1 MADRKTVENNIKKLY
16 NDAVE
21 YKMFKAATPSFSE
34 FRHRMMGDG
43 YQKLVFDNYKKAGID
58 SPNFKDI
65 NAFRGA
71 YSLNHTDEAKQRAID
86 KAQGIVDLSKDRQR
100 FVQLNTQKMLD
111 KAKKPLKTKV
121 DMSLNV
127 KNPLKN
133 DNLIKDPDTGDLYT
147 TEGEKFAATDRYL
160 VGTPE
165 TEAVKAQ
172 NAIDIENL
180 YKNFDESTA
189 NLSDAALHE
198 IGYRPDVNG
207 SYDALRDELYSMSPA
222 DAAKRVKEDVGKL
235 KEQGLTD
242 IDPNEA
248 VKIFNQNRV
257 EDEFLRKNYKDA
269 YEDYMSGANHF
280 ASESAQGTWGQVQRQ
295 DMMEHLNKFK
305 NEREAWRLYNEKNRQ
320 QAILD
325 RANAN
330 IFEKLQQTDKE
341 RERFRREH
349 PFLAFARDW
358 GRASLD
364 IRRGMNDETRNDFA
378 YTMNERA
385 AANKAETNIRDINES
400 LNWLHGNQGKVGRA
414 VRGAVRGMKNIDT
427 YDFAGLSAASD
438 AKAVYNAADRWS
450 RGVAT
455 PQDDDLLA
463 AVVVQNAIQDEH
475 SDALGGMYGAGVG
488 LAENARFIAAMFAN
502 PFNGIGKAAAKKAV
516 QNIAR
521 WSLKKFGKG
530 LTSKIATSIAK
541 YGTRVG
547 MDLVEAGVG
556 AELFGQ
562 GKIMADYINRQ
573 TGDIK
578 SDGHGGYVIEK
589 PKETPSESLYKAHMS
604 NAIEWASEMW
614 GEYLPGIGDIGGWLG
629 KTVGKG
635 ANKAFGYDKILNF
648 FNKYPTEAWSK
659 SFRQFQE
666 RTHWDGMIGEYAEEV
681 MGNMANALTVGD
693 MTWDSAPGTGVF
705 NKKINTDT
713 FLSVAL
719 MCGIMSGVNTAGYAT
734 YRYRAGKAL
743 DRADAAGQTVLGGKW
758 GSIKDRIDNADERET
773 RSILDEVKNNNDLND
788 TQKRIIYHYAMQ
800 LAYYHGTNL
809 QDMKNKAEGRDNAR
823 QNAYGEG
830 RAAQGEDK
838 HEAQSELKAKTASL
852 AQLLGVSEEELSNMS
867 DEQLES
873 LTGEDDDTDNA
884 IYDYQMSRARM
895 QGVEDEAKDNADNAA
910 AEAETRVGQMTDK
923 STDTVRPA
931 KMAGAQGEEDRE
943 VYIVSGDLETHEDG
957 SIDKSN
963 SSGMIL
969 YYDPQTGQ
977 IEHGDA
983 SMFTEVGEARPASE
997 VMDEEANAAR
1007 QRVLADNKAETDGI
1021 VRVGSTYH
1029 VLGEDGQTHEYR
1041 VLSQNEDGTVNVS
1054 VDGTQ
1059 ITSTIEQLQ
1068 ELRNQSDEARN
1079 QAQVNDD
1086 VRSDEEPVSPDEGNT
1101 SVEDKTTE
1109 ETAPAEDNMPYESIV
1124 NQQTGRVV
1132 PVTVEDEDGAPRFS
1146 DAQGVFLYNGKEKG
1160 NANDRLGIIV
1170 VDRDGNT
1177 TKYIV
1182 KRKYV
1187 STDGSMSLDDYK
1199 EYRSPVAPV
1208 EDNTTEET
1216 APVDNNTETP
1226 AIDETQP
1233 TSDETQ
1239 APTATDEAQ
1248 PATGTEPPAESVTLR
1263 DGTTVSMREDGNPA
1277 YEQMTPEQGADFYR
1291 DEFGEDA
1298 RQVLEDEVKAAEDA
1312 LNKAK
1317 ETKVE
1322 GANFKE
1328 KKAAQ
1333 EAKADAVKRVQLEY
1347 DTKKAF
1353 LDSFNDNKYE
1363 TREEGRVVSDEERAE
1378 LVNQNTVDDNVADI
1392 IMGKGVRKT
1401 LQKIADMMGVK
1412 LVFLQTAD
1420 TNGWFDQKSNTIY
1433 VALDADKA
1441 LSSVFGHEMTHEI
1454 KAHNDE
1460 AYQSLKDVCKK
1471 LIANAEGN
1479 FDNLVMMKRV
1489 SYAKQGVVLSV
1500 EDAEE
1505 EVVADAIG
1513 GTINN
1518 LDLAKSI
1525 AFRLSHPVLAHIQ
1538 NVLTRILG
1546 KLGLTSPLY
1555 EKFRDVRDTIAQA
1568 YVDTMPK
1575 EEVEAE
1581 EEAQNNGN
1589 SFSLRLQS
1597 AIDETEREPS
1607 DAQKESGNYKKG
1619 HVKFGGY
1626 DFTIENPKGSYRS
1639 GRDAD
1644 GKEWKQKMNDTYGY
1658 IRGTYGKDGDHLDMF
1673 INDKADLDNWNGNV
1687 YVVDQV
1693 NKDGSFDEHKVMYGF
1708 DSEEDAKKAYL
1719 SNYEKGWQ
1727 GLGNITGV
1735 SKDAF
1740 DKWLDSSSRKTKPFA
1755 EYSGVKNEQ
1764 AQSEETDLKPVGVGA
1779 FGNIYNQ
1786 FRGKAKAAIKFLK
1799 KLGSGEAV
1807 AALHHHSIGD
1817 ISLVWGDKKTGL
1829 AKILKK
1835 HPEVV
1840 GNLQSI
1846 IDKMDVVQESDN
1858 RIKLESPTHF
1868 AVISREYKG
1877 EPRENWLLTA
1887 YEKRDSLE
1895 NGKSMDTATTSL
1907 GDDTALSQSKESS
1920 ANISNSSETS
1930 KEKGE
1935 KFSLREDESESR
1947 VYSDKA
1953 GVPTQEEL
1961 GEGLSEEV
1969 KDYVPQAVPWN
1980 RGVLYDGQES
1990 PIKYSARG
1998 SIVGIG
2004 MHPLVDSDGKLKIV
2018 DGMGREFDKNH
2029 PVSVDDLK
2037 RTDSA
2042 LNAMVDICMSNGT
2055 LKDPDVF
2062 YQKYAD
2068 FVNRLLEKGD
2078 RGFSYVSDQWMWE
2091 GEALYRSVHNN
2102 GDEQYAKSIDI
2113 TRICKKNEAVIHTIS
2128 ELQKRQGYGVTVGQ
2142 ILDIYNQ
2149 TVEDGYQA
2157 PCPVCYVFSRYLRNG
2172 VFASTLVAGQRRYG
2186 DMLVDP
2192 RTLSDKEKRK
2202 RVDYWVKE
2210 LGKLE
2215 QFYEENKKA
2224 IGQAKIDIQNIF
2236 TEVDRLAMDITSG
2249 KLKGKE
2255 LADAKKRIGEL
2266 DKRYRAA
2273 VDLVS
2278 VSDLTGYIKSMAI
2291 EKKGGQWTLRTD
2303 SWKHYPEDVALDIT
2317 RAQEAI
2323 VEFPGVQRY
2332 RNSHGSAAGKSIQTA
2347 SNNDLGDT
2355 MVALGLNNPEKRDKR
2370 SKQLSHQNLLLKA
2383 FADETTNAERTKL
2396 LNMAKKDVRSAM
2408 VYAAQQALRGGIR
2421 QWSWSD
2427 NVERLSPDVFM
2438 NLMQVGML
2446 GGALQAYSKQLEG
2459 VELVASMNGYVNGS
2473 LMGKG
2478 KGYREVDKDF
2488 KDAPVYYNERDGKYY
2503 TLDFDDV
2510 VGIEPFSRNG
2520 KLGLFDLNKM
2530 YDRAGNI
2537 LVGMN
2542 DIHTRAA
2549 MADPR
2554 VFFIIPWH
2562 SSGMTNH
2569 ILYQFYNYLGVDTNG
2584 LNAQDYTK
2592 VQEEKTYGA
2601 DEDVPQEVT
2610 DFWESHNYG
2619 GKYRSGIGEIPSG
2632 KGKLSPQQIHY
2643 RELKG
2648 ALMLH
2653 NSLVLD
2659 RPASEIR
2666 SKADREDYKF
2676 WTEHRDWLDEI
2687 KNDEFLSL
2695 ALAKVQDTVNVHGA
2709 SMTKGDTEFVYPYEY
2724 WDAQST
2730 EKNADVNGERY
2741 MEYCRR
2747 LGMRPKFIGITNN
2760 GTVDFGNFCEDPG
2773 YWKLLIDR
2781 RMYDRKGN
2789 FQDLTPVT
2797 VDGFNV
2803 DMVDPEKT
2811 KERFDVTRVAEL
2823 DKISDVV
2830 DHVQAREQERGIV
2843 PEVDYGQTLKKAVDK
2858 YNKSADKKFSLRGN
2872 KGYVGNSKSVRA
2884 VDAENRGLRPK
2895 SRIDADFVDEVREI
2909 VKGRT
2914 GSDSQITLKD
2924 VREIANKVKADEW
2937 HHTGVTFNRTDY
2949 YSSESI
2955 ADYITSEDDDRTESL
2970 RSKYDDI
2977 SDQMSQ
2983 ISNELMSAIRK
2994 KAFDGKGKFVAS
3006 NGLEVE
3012 ANVNDV
3018 IRGEAYHPRVE
3029 STPEFN
3035 KYGVGE
3041 YVYYSDLPSL
3051 PQNLKDEYQ
3060 TAVSEYNNHVKQV
3073 RESMSD
3079 EFSTYDTLGEER
3091 NRIQGEMNSIGMPK
3105 FSLREHKQKQLDII
3119 NVTNPM
3125 LDDYH
3130 TGIRN
3135 VEDIKTFAEAM
3146 DEARKDAEKYEY
3158 DEWSSYPDEDNEMLQ
3173 DALNSGVITIYS
3185 SKPIVNGNF
3194 VTPSRMQAEDYAG
3207 GRGNKVYE
3215 KTVPVTDV
3223 AWINVEEGQ
3232 YAKVDNGRFSL
3243 KEVND
3248 RFNSDLKN
3256 FIEKGIFPEN
3266 SRFEL
3271 GFPSNKLLSAGFP
3284 NLPIS
3289 MRVSLLNKKA
3299 GMERHPFSPSDM
3311 YDMVDALQTPIAVFE
3326 YTKDNMRNLIIDLT
3340 RNGKHFLVG
3349 VTLNYRKGE
3358 LAVNSISGLFP
3369 KENHEWIKWIQD
3381 GKAIRI
3387 DQKEK
3392 VLSLIDSLRT
3402 NPEEAERIGL
3412 NLDSAAKIVRIFKNP
3427 NISEE
3432 NVSSGP
3438 KFSLRQSYDDRLS
3451 DWKKRNGFAPDEK
3464 PMDKPVRGQNESI
3477 GDFMVRMADYA
3488 KNAALWKTAPRPSG
3502 YREALEQWK
3511 KDNGIPADEYRPAI
3525 PRKADYATDDEY
3537 RKARDQ
3543 YKQEMDKWKGAPKAS
3558 DYDLSVDLDGMA
3570 GKLTA
3575 IASAMLNQR
3584 SFDRQTIEGITDMVK
3599 TMLALGWGDRMTRGK
3614 IGNLL
3619 VQLKRMNGNTANA
3632 KEVINETMG
3641 ILADNYIKNLEAA
3654 YKKMTS
3660 NKGVRKDDTGVIRIG
3675 SLDAEGQAIIDEHNK
3690 ALTMSDADIA
3700 QREGDLLDAL
3710 TNGTM
3715 NDTLANARLEG
3726 IRLAKLYRSTISTAN
3741 ADIDTLTKQIR
3752 SLSEK
3757 KNKTKAERELL
3768 QSLKSALT
3776 SVKIDKARMYL
3787 DMLGEMGA
3795 DVRQSKEGAKKFR
3808 ENVKKHR
3815 NHILGLAEEDME
3827 GMDATE
3833 LSTDNWKKKF
3843 WNNPIVRTVMAPTTT
3858 FEQMLKFFGM
3868 HKNVNGEGRLY
3879 NYFMQK
3885 WHDAAD
3891 EQQVYNEANRKALDD
3906 KVKEL
3911 FGKYSFIDLVG
3922 KESKEF
3928 PGMDI
3933 EVYDLGNTTDPNNP
3947 NKRKVHLKQGQM
3959 LYIYLVNKEAD
3970 GAMKLRAMG
3979 ITEQDVDD
3987 IENRIHPKMK
3997 ELGDWLQQEYL
4008 PECQRRYQETHMKYF
4023 GAPMAEV
4030 ENYFPLVINPNARRQ
4045 AMDVSDQNAGNTQLS
4060 GLTTG
4065 AIVTRR
4071 VNTTPLDI
4079 ENADA
4084 LAVAWSHLDEMEEW
4098 SAMLPFRQDINTLL
4112 SFKKFRNQVKNLS
4125 SMAYGNGEELWKN
4138 FVAVSQIAA
4147 GTYDAKTAGKE
4158 YDRIVQKAIGLVAMA
4173 KISGRLWTAFKQT
4186 LSAPAFLPDVGV
4198 IGLPQYLWNTVTFP
4212 MTFVWAKK
4220 NLPLFRKR
4228 IDSLTAGDPRIKATL
4243 DSFGKQKSK
4252 FLKFAQF
4259 GMMPNIGIDALTCA
4273 VGAKTVYD
4281 VWKSKLLRQGYPEAR
4296 AEEKAA
4302 LKASLAYNKSQQS
4315 SEGAFMSTMQVD
4327 RTYLAATMSLFKNSN
4342 YAYGRNI
4349 IEAARGLANSWQFWG
4364 KHRKAIIASMT
4375 AQIQAEE
4382 GFDEGTARKIAT
4394 SAYNNAKWHNIGV
4407 LATYG
4412 AILPILWS
4420 LGGNM
4425 LYLLMGDDDDKK
4437 KHMLE
4442 EAAWKGTLTSLTDD
4456 YAIPFASNIINA
4468 GIYSDEEGVHFN
4480 FDSMKNQNLYV
4491 NPTKSDIANIL
4502 NSMAYG
4508 NMKEAGYGGSLL
4520 LAQAFMGFNPATLGN
4535 IMQAFLE
4542 RNVKDSNRNEV
4553 FLAEFLNAPES
4564 NIRDLHMDRLGLNS
4578 KDGNGND
4585 VETVAEQ
4592 YASRQVLRNQ
4602 GLVGLYDLVT
4612 LKENGDAIKKY
4623 QDRFEKRIQEYI
4635 DNLDAKDPAKMKE
4648 VFDRSKDPKMREMIA
4663 KAEEKKAKAELGE
4676 EEKKPKAEKP
4686 EHEQVYDS
4694 LRTYDDMIDEV
4705 ALKSKN
4711 KRLRDKYAS
4720 MDDEYKKI
4728 NSTNEFKATRFLNE
4742 HKDFKAYRQL
4752 MSDNSSTSKDIN
4764 DLKKKM
4770 ATSDADKRTEI
4781 MDKIRNL
4788 RNKYME
4794 KQSKVR

>member
-1 MADRKTVENNIKKLY
+1 MRRKVCPIGDTTSSILKLI
-16 NDAVE
+16 N
-21 YKMFKAATPSFSE
+21 PNE
-34 FRHRMMGDG
+34 FR
-43 YQKLVFDNYKKAGID
+43 
-58 SPNFKDI
+58 
-65 NAFRGA
+65 
-71 YSLNHTDEAKQRAID
+71 
-86 KAQGIVDLSKDRQR
+86 LSVLGR
-100 FVQLNTQKMLD
+100 
-111 KAKKPLKTKV
+111 
-121 DMSLNV
+121 
-127 KNPLKN
+127 
-133 DNLIKDPDTGDLYT
+133 
-147 TEGEKFAATDRYL
+147 
-160 VGTPE
+160 
-165 TEAVKAQ
+165 
-172 NAIDIENL
+172 
-180 YKNFDESTA
+180 
-189 NLSDAALHE
+189 
-198 IGYRPDVNG
+198 NG
-207 SYDALRDELYSMSPA
+207 
-222 DAAKRVKEDVGKL
+222 
-235 KEQGLTD
+235 
-242 IDPNEA
+242 
-248 VKIFNQNRV
+248 
-257 EDEFLRKNYKDA
+257 
-269 YEDYMSGANHF
+269 
-280 ASESAQGTWGQVQRQ
+280 W
-295 DMMEHLNKFK
+295 
-305 NEREAWRLYNEKNRQ
+305 
-320 QAILD
+320 
-325 RANAN
+325 
-330 IFEKLQQTDKE
+330 
-341 RERFRREH
+341 
-349 PFLAFARDW
+349 
-358 GRASLD
+358 SLD
-364 IRRGMNDETRNDFA
+364 
-378 YTMNERA
+378 
-385 AANKAETNIRDINES
+385 
-400 LNWLHGNQGKVGRA
+400 
-414 VRGAVRGMKNIDT
+414 
-427 YDFAGLSAASD
+427 
-438 AKAVYNAADRWS
+438 
-450 RGVAT
+450 
-455 PQDDDLLA
+455 
-463 AVVVQNAIQDEH
+463 H
-475 SDALGGMYGAGVG
+475 S
-488 LAENARFIAAMFAN
+488 
-502 PFNGIGKAAAKKAV
+502 NGIIQIEQDGFV
-516 QNIAR
+516 R
-521 WSLKKFGKG
+521 
-530 LTSKIATSIAK
+530 TS
-541 YGTRVG
+541 
-547 MDLVEAGVG
+547 
-556 AELFGQ
+556 
-562 GKIMADYINRQ
+562 
-573 TGDIK
+573 
-578 SDGHGGYVIEK
+578 
-589 PKETPSESLYKAHMS
+589 
-604 NAIEWASEMW
+604 
-614 GEYLPGIGDIGGWLG
+614 
-629 KTVGKG
+629 
-635 ANKAFGYDKILNF
+635 
-648 FNKYPTEAWSK
+648 
-659 SFRQFQE
+659 
-666 RTHWDGMIGEYAEEV
+666 
-681 MGNMANALTVGD
+681 
-693 MTWDSAPGTGVF
+693 
-705 NKKINTDT
+705 
-713 FLSVAL
+713 
-719 MCGIMSGVNTAGYAT
+719 
-734 YRYRAGKAL
+734 
-743 DRADAAGQTVLGGKW
+743 
-758 GSIKDRIDNADERET
+758 
-773 RSILDEVKNNNDLND
+773 
-788 TQKRIIYHYAMQ
+788 
-800 LAYYHGTNL
+800 
-809 QDMKNKAEGRDNAR
+809 
-823 QNAYGEG
+823 
-830 RAAQGEDK
+830 
-838 HEAQSELKAKTASL
+838 
-852 AQLLGVSEEELSNMS
+852 
-867 DEQLES
+867 
-873 LTGEDDDTDNA
+873 
-884 IYDYQMSRARM
+884 
-895 QGVEDEAKDNADNAA
+895 
-910 AEAETRVGQMTDK
+910 
-923 STDTVRPA
+923 
-931 KMAGAQGEEDRE
+931 
-943 VYIVSGDLETHEDG
+943 
-957 SIDKSN
+957 SN
-963 SSGMIL
+963 SQENVDTL
-969 YYDPQTGQ
+969 T
-977 IEHGDA
+977 
-983 SMFTEVGEARPASE
+983 F
-997 VMDEEANAAR
+997 
-1007 QRVLADNKAETDGI
+1007 
-1021 VRVGSTYH
+1021 
-1029 VLGEDGQTHEYR
+1029 
-1041 VLSQNEDGTVNVS
+1041 EDGT
-1054 VDGTQ
+1054 
-1059 ITSTIEQLQ
+1059 
-1068 ELRNQSDEARN
+1068 
-1079 QAQVNDD
+1079 
-1086 VRSDEEPVSPDEGNT
+1086 PVP
-1101 SVEDKTTE
+1101 
-1109 ETAPAEDNMPYESIV
+1109 
-1124 NQQTGRVV
+1124 
-1132 PVTVEDEDGAPRFS
+1132 
-1146 DAQGVFLYNGKEKG
+1146 
-1160 NANDRLGIIV
+1160 
-1170 VDRDGNT
+1170 
-1177 TKYIV
+1177 
-1182 KRKYV
+1182 
-1187 STDGSMSLDDYK
+1187 
-1199 EYRSPVAPV
+1199 
-1208 EDNTTEET
+1208 
-1216 APVDNNTETP
+1216 
-1226 AIDETQP
+1226 
-1233 TSDETQ
+1233 
-1239 APTATDEAQ
+1239 
-1248 PATGTEPPAESVTLR
+1248 
-1263 DGTTVSMREDGNPA
+1263 MREDGNPDFL
-1277 YEQMTPEQGADFYR
+1277 QMTPEQSAELY
-1291 DEFGEDA
+1291 ETQFGEDA
-1298 RQVLEDEVKAAEDA
+1298 WQLVDDA
-1312 LNKAK
+1312 VTTA
-1317 ETKVE
+1317 
-1322 GANFKE
+1322 
-1328 KKAAQ
+1328 KKA
-1333 EAKADAVKRVQLEY
+1333 
-1347 DTKKAF
+1347 
-1353 LDSFNDNKYE
+1353 LDES
-1363 TREEGRVVSDEERAE
+1363 
-1378 LVNQNTVDDNVADI
+1378 
-1392 IMGKGVRKT
+1392 
-1401 LQKIADMMGVK
+1401 
-1412 LVFLQTAD
+1412 
-1420 TNGWFDQKSNTIY
+1420 
-1433 VALDADKA
+1433 
-1441 LSSVFGHEMTHEI
+1441 
-1454 KAHNDE
+1454 
-1460 AYQSLKDVCKK
+1460 
-1471 LIANAEGN
+1471 
-1479 FDNLVMMKRV
+1479 
-1489 SYAKQGVVLSV
+1489 
-1500 EDAEE
+1500 EE
-1505 EVVADAIG
+1505 EVVADTIG
-1513 GTINN
+1513 DMIND
-1518 LDLAKSI
+1518 LGLAKGI

-1980 RGVLYDGQES
+1980 RGVLYDGQKS

-1998 SIVGIG
+1998 SIVGMG
-2004 MHPLVDSDGKLKIV
+2004 MQPLVDSDGKLKIV

-2858 YNKSADKKFSLRGN
+2858 YNKSADTKFSLREVNDRFNERLDELVKNPKQKDRILRLGRSSSFLKAGGVTDAEIELDFDKLIRKSKADYKNNHPFSTSDLKNLPIAIAEPIAVFNDTKTNDHVVLTELQKDGKNFIVVIRAVEQHRKGGVVLEVNQISSLYPKEEKGIVHWINTGRLSNVDKEKALHFIMALQPHAGTTIKDKELSTAAKIVKDFENPNISEEKKFSIRTYHGSGADFTEFDNSHMGEGEGAQAYGWGTYVTEVEGIGRTYAEQNARYHEHSDMEREQADEEIAQRVLNRFGGIDCELLLSYAGNGEFEDFSLPRDRETLEKFRTYFKENPSDWESYEDVDSYNFDDEYDREKFARQAEESMLPYAEEEAKEFDNIFGAEQERYLYQVKIPDDNGSNYLDWNGRNSADAVNRVASGLEAQGWERKEEDGIVRLERNGVHIVLNEKSTGADLYEELNVAFKSQQKASELLAKVGYTGIKYPADNMRGGREDGKKNYVIFNEKDAKIVNQKKFSLRGN

-3511 KDNGIPADEYRPAI
+3511 KDNGIPVDEFRPAI

-3537 RKARDQ
+3537 QKARDQ

-3558 DYDLSVDLDGMA
+3558 DYDLSVDLDDMA
-3570 GKLTA
+3570 NKLTA
-3575 IASAMLNQR
+3575 VRSAMLNQR

-3827 GMDATE
+3827 GMDAT
-3833 LSTDNWKKKF
+3833 
-3843 WNNPIVRTVMAPTTT
+3843 
-3858 FEQMLKFFGM
+3858 
-3868 HKNVNGEGRLY
+3868 
-3879 NYFMQK
+3879 
-3885 WHDAAD
+3885 
-3891 EQQVYNEANRKALDD
+3891 
-3906 KVKEL
+3906 
-3911 FGKYSFIDLVG
+3911 
-3922 KESKEF
+3922 
-3928 PGMDI
+3928 
-3933 EVYDLGNTTDPNNP
+3933 
-3947 NKRKVHLKQGQM
+3947 
-3959 LYIYLVNKEAD
+3959 
-3970 GAMKLRAMG
+3970 
-3979 ITEQDVDD
+3979 
-3987 IENRIHPKMK
+3987 
-3997 ELGDWLQQEYL
+3997 
-4008 PECQRRYQETHMKYF
+4008 
-4023 GAPMAEV
+4023 
-4030 ENYFPLVINPNARRQ
+4030 
-4045 AMDVSDQNAGNTQLS
+4045 
-4060 GLTTG
+4060 
-4065 AIVTRR
+4065 
-4071 VNTTPLDI
+4071 
-4079 ENADA
+4079 
-4084 LAVAWSHLDEMEEW
+4084 
-4098 SAMLPFRQDINTLL
+4098 
-4112 SFKKFRNQVKNLS
+4112 S
-4125 SMAYGNGEELWKN
+4125 SL
-4138 FVAVSQIAA
+4138 
-4147 GTYDAKTAGKE
+4147 
-4158 YDRIVQKAIGLVAMA
+4158 
-4173 KISGRLWTAFKQT
+4173 
-4186 LSAPAFLPDVGV
+4186 
-4198 IGLPQYLWNTVTFP
+4198 
-4212 MTFVWAKK
+4212 
-4220 NLPLFRKR
+4220 
-4228 IDSLTAGDPRIKATL
+4228 
-4243 DSFGKQKSK
+4243 
-4252 FLKFAQF
+4252 
-4259 GMMPNIGIDALTCA
+4259 
-4273 VGAKTVYD
+4273 
-4281 VWKSKLLRQGYPEAR
+4281 
-4296 AEEKAA
+4296 
-4302 LKASLAYNKSQQS
+4302 
-4315 SEGAFMSTMQVD
+4315 
-4327 RTYLAATMSLFKNSN
+4327 
-4342 YAYGRNI
+4342 
-4349 IEAARGLANSWQFWG
+4349 
-4364 KHRKAIIASMT
+4364 
-4375 AQIQAEE
+4375 
-4382 GFDEGTARKIAT
+4382 
-4394 SAYNNAKWHNIGV
+4394 
-4407 LATYG
+4407 
-4412 AILPILWS
+4412 
-4420 LGGNM
+4420 
-4425 LYLLMGDDDDKK
+4425 
-4437 KHMLE
+4437 
-4442 EAAWKGTLTSLTDD
+4442 
-4456 YAIPFASNIINA
+4456 
-4468 GIYSDEEGVHFN
+4468 
-4480 FDSMKNQNLYV
+4480 
-4491 NPTKSDIANIL
+4491 
-4502 NSMAYG
+4502 
-4508 NMKEAGYGGSLL
+4508 
-4520 LAQAFMGFNPATLGN
+4520 
-4535 IMQAFLE
+4535 
-4542 RNVKDSNRNEV
+4542 
-4553 FLAEFLNAPES
+4553 
-4564 NIRDLHMDRLGLNS
+4564 
-4578 KDGNGND
+4578 
-4585 VETVAEQ
+4585 
-4592 YASRQVLRNQ
+4592 
-4602 GLVGLYDLVT
+4602 
-4612 LKENGDAIKKY
+4612 
-4623 QDRFEKRIQEYI
+4623 
-4635 DNLDAKDPAKMKE
+4635 
-4648 VFDRSKDPKMREMIA
+4648 
-4663 KAEEKKAKAELGE
+4663 
-4676 EEKKPKAEKP
+4676 
-4686 EHEQVYDS
+4686 
-4694 LRTYDDMIDEV
+4694 
-4705 ALKSKN
+4705 
-4711 KRLRDKYAS
+4711 
-4720 MDDEYKKI
+4720 
-4728 NSTNEFKATRFLNE
+4728 
-4742 HKDFKAYRQL
+4742 
-4752 MSDNSSTSKDIN
+4752 
-4764 DLKKKM
+4764 
-4770 ATSDADKRTEI
+4770 
-4781 MDKIRNL
+4781 
-4788 RNKYME
+4788 
-4794 KQSKVR
+4794 

>member
-1935 KFSLREDESESR
+1935 KFSLRED
-1947 VYSDKA
+1947 
-1953 GVPTQEEL
+1953 
-1961 GEGLSEEV
+1961 
-1969 KDYVPQAVPWN
+1969 
-1980 RGVLYDGQES
+1980 
-1990 PIKYSARG
+1990 
-1998 SIVGIG
+1998 
-2004 MHPLVDSDGKLKIV
+2004 
-2018 DGMGREFDKNH
+2018 
-2029 PVSVDDLK
+2029 
-2037 RTDSA
+2037 
-2042 LNAMVDICMSNGT
+2042 
-2055 LKDPDVF
+2055 
-2062 YQKYAD
+2062 
-2068 FVNRLLEKGD
+2068 
-2078 RGFSYVSDQWMWE
+2078 
-2091 GEALYRSVHNN
+2091 
-2102 GDEQYAKSIDI
+2102 
-2113 TRICKKNEAVIHTIS
+2113 
-2128 ELQKRQGYGVTVGQ
+2128 
-2142 ILDIYNQ
+2142 
-2149 TVEDGYQA
+2149 
-2157 PCPVCYVFSRYLRNG
+2157 
-2172 VFASTLVAGQRRYG
+2172 
-2186 DMLVDP
+2186 
-2192 RTLSDKEKRK
+2192 
-2202 RVDYWVKE
+2202 
-2210 LGKLE
+2210 
-2215 QFYEENKKA
+2215 
-2224 IGQAKIDIQNIF
+2224 
-2236 TEVDRLAMDITSG
+2236 
-2249 KLKGKE
+2249 
-2255 LADAKKRIGEL
+2255 
-2266 DKRYRAA
+2266 
-2273 VDLVS
+2273 
-2278 VSDLTGYIKSMAI
+2278 
-2291 EKKGGQWTLRTD
+2291 
-2303 SWKHYPEDVALDIT
+2303 
-2317 RAQEAI
+2317 
-2323 VEFPGVQRY
+2323 
-2332 RNSHGSAAGKSIQTA
+2332 
-2347 SNNDLGDT
+2347 
-2355 MVALGLNNPEKRDKR
+2355 
-2370 SKQLSHQNLLLKA
+2370 
-2383 FADETTNAERTKL
+2383 
-2396 LNMAKKDVRSAM
+2396 
-2408 VYAAQQALRGGIR
+2408 
-2421 QWSWSD
+2421 
-2427 NVERLSPDVFM
+2427 
-2438 NLMQVGML
+2438 
-2446 GGALQAYSKQLEG
+2446 
-2459 VELVASMNGYVNGS
+2459 
-2473 LMGKG
+2473 
-2478 KGYREVDKDF
+2478 
-2488 KDAPVYYNERDGKYY
+2488 
-2503 TLDFDDV
+2503 
-2510 VGIEPFSRNG
+2510 
-2520 KLGLFDLNKM
+2520 
-2530 YDRAGNI
+2530 
-2537 LVGMN
+2537 
-2542 DIHTRAA
+2542 
-2549 MADPR
+2549 
-2554 VFFIIPWH
+2554 
-2562 SSGMTNH
+2562 
-2569 ILYQFYNYLGVDTNG
+2569 
-2584 LNAQDYTK
+2584 
-2592 VQEEKTYGA
+2592 
-2601 DEDVPQEVT
+2601 
-2610 DFWESHNYG
+2610 
-2619 GKYRSGIGEIPSG
+2619 
-2632 KGKLSPQQIHY
+2632 
-2643 RELKG
+2643 
-2648 ALMLH
+2648 
-2653 NSLVLD
+2653 
-2659 RPASEIR
+2659 
-2666 SKADREDYKF
+2666 
-2676 WTEHRDWLDEI
+2676 
-2687 KNDEFLSL
+2687 
-2695 ALAKVQDTVNVHGA
+2695 
-2709 SMTKGDTEFVYPYEY
+2709 
-2724 WDAQST
+2724 
-2730 EKNADVNGERY
+2730 
-2741 MEYCRR
+2741 
-2747 LGMRPKFIGITNN
+2747 
-2760 GTVDFGNFCEDPG
+2760 
-2773 YWKLLIDR
+2773 
-2781 RMYDRKGN
+2781 
-2789 FQDLTPVT
+2789 
-2797 VDGFNV
+2797 
-2803 DMVDPEKT
+2803 
-2811 KERFDVTRVAEL
+2811 
-2823 DKISDVV
+2823 
-2830 DHVQAREQERGIV
+2830 
-2843 PEVDYGQTLKKAVDK
+2843 
-2858 YNKSADKKFSLRGN
+2858 
-2872 KGYVGNSKSVRA
+2872 
-2884 VDAENRGLRPK
+2884 
-2895 SRIDADFVDEVREI
+2895 
-2909 VKGRT
+2909 
-2914 GSDSQITLKD
+2914 
-2924 VREIANKVKADEW
+2924 
-2937 HHTGVTFNRTDY
+2937 
-2949 YSSESI
+2949 
-2955 ADYITSEDDDRTESL
+2955 
-2970 RSKYDDI
+2970 
-2977 SDQMSQ
+2977 
-2983 ISNELMSAIRK
+2983 
-2994 KAFDGKGKFVAS
+2994 
-3006 NGLEVE
+3006 
-3012 ANVNDV
+3012 
-3018 IRGEAYHPRVE
+3018 
-3029 STPEFN
+3029 
-3035 KYGVGE
+3035 
-3041 YVYYSDLPSL
+3041 
-3051 PQNLKDEYQ
+3051 
-3060 TAVSEYNNHVKQV
+3060 
-3073 RESMSD
+3073 
-3079 EFSTYDTLGEER
+3079 
-3091 NRIQGEMNSIGMPK
+3091 
-3105 FSLREHKQKQLDII
+3105 KQKQLDII

-3232 YAKVDNGRFSL
+3232 YAKVPF
-3243 KEVND
+3243 VND
-3248 RFNSDLKN
+3248 TKSERIEKLRKSKPVEITGKEITPSDDLKQYKKN
-3256 FIEKGIFPEN
+3256 ALEYGKTLRGMYTNEDTGETIALTGGNSRGGLREILQHDYKDVAHLQSIAAIPQIIEKSIYIDTLPNEDVKRYPGVKDFKYYVCGLNIGGTDYTVKAVIAEQNNGERYYDHRLTEIEKG
-3266 SRFEL
+3266 
-3271 GFPSNKLLSAGFP
+3271 KLLSI
-3284 NLPIS
+3284 LPTIQ
-3289 MRVSLLNKKA
+3289 KA
-3299 GMERHPFSPSDM
+3299 GMDDNLPNSFRKDKRLLSILQINSGESD
-3311 YDMVDALQTPIAVFE
+3311 
-3326 YTKDNMRNLIIDLT
+3326 K
-3340 RNGKHFLVG
+3340 
-3349 VTLNYRKGE
+3349 
-3358 LAVNSISGLFP
+3358 
-3369 KENHEWIKWIQD
+3369 
-3381 GKAIRI
+3381 
-3387 DQKEK
+3387 
-3392 VLSLIDSLRT
+3392 
-3402 NPEEAERIGL
+3402 
-3412 NLDSAAKIVRIFKNP
+3412 
-3427 NISEE
+3427 
-3432 NVSSGP
+3432 

-3451 DWKKRNGFAPDEK
+3451 DWKKRNGLAPDEK

>member
-1935 KFSLREDESESR
+1935 KFSLRED
-1947 VYSDKA
+1947 
-1953 GVPTQEEL
+1953 
-1961 GEGLSEEV
+1961 
-1969 KDYVPQAVPWN
+1969 
-1980 RGVLYDGQES
+1980 
-1990 PIKYSARG
+1990 
-1998 SIVGIG
+1998 
-2004 MHPLVDSDGKLKIV
+2004 
-2018 DGMGREFDKNH
+2018 
-2029 PVSVDDLK
+2029 
-2037 RTDSA
+2037 
-2042 LNAMVDICMSNGT
+2042 
-2055 LKDPDVF
+2055 
-2062 YQKYAD
+2062 
-2068 FVNRLLEKGD
+2068 
-2078 RGFSYVSDQWMWE
+2078 
-2091 GEALYRSVHNN
+2091 
-2102 GDEQYAKSIDI
+2102 
-2113 TRICKKNEAVIHTIS
+2113 
-2128 ELQKRQGYGVTVGQ
+2128 
-2142 ILDIYNQ
+2142 
-2149 TVEDGYQA
+2149 
-2157 PCPVCYVFSRYLRNG
+2157 
-2172 VFASTLVAGQRRYG
+2172 
-2186 DMLVDP
+2186 
-2192 RTLSDKEKRK
+2192 
-2202 RVDYWVKE
+2202 
-2210 LGKLE
+2210 
-2215 QFYEENKKA
+2215 
-2224 IGQAKIDIQNIF
+2224 
-2236 TEVDRLAMDITSG
+2236 
-2249 KLKGKE
+2249 
-2255 LADAKKRIGEL
+2255 
-2266 DKRYRAA
+2266 
-2273 VDLVS
+2273 
-2278 VSDLTGYIKSMAI
+2278 
-2291 EKKGGQWTLRTD
+2291 
-2303 SWKHYPEDVALDIT
+2303 
-2317 RAQEAI
+2317 
-2323 VEFPGVQRY
+2323 
-2332 RNSHGSAAGKSIQTA
+2332 
-2347 SNNDLGDT
+2347 
-2355 MVALGLNNPEKRDKR
+2355 
-2370 SKQLSHQNLLLKA
+2370 
-2383 FADETTNAERTKL
+2383 
-2396 LNMAKKDVRSAM
+2396 
-2408 VYAAQQALRGGIR
+2408 
-2421 QWSWSD
+2421 
-2427 NVERLSPDVFM
+2427 
-2438 NLMQVGML
+2438 
-2446 GGALQAYSKQLEG
+2446 
-2459 VELVASMNGYVNGS
+2459 
-2473 LMGKG
+2473 
-2478 KGYREVDKDF
+2478 
-2488 KDAPVYYNERDGKYY
+2488 
-2503 TLDFDDV
+2503 
-2510 VGIEPFSRNG
+2510 
-2520 KLGLFDLNKM
+2520 
-2530 YDRAGNI
+2530 
-2537 LVGMN
+2537 
-2542 DIHTRAA
+2542 
-2549 MADPR
+2549 
-2554 VFFIIPWH
+2554 
-2562 SSGMTNH
+2562 
-2569 ILYQFYNYLGVDTNG
+2569 
-2584 LNAQDYTK
+2584 
-2592 VQEEKTYGA
+2592 
-2601 DEDVPQEVT
+2601 
-2610 DFWESHNYG
+2610 
-2619 GKYRSGIGEIPSG
+2619 
-2632 KGKLSPQQIHY
+2632 
-2643 RELKG
+2643 
-2648 ALMLH
+2648 
-2653 NSLVLD
+2653 
-2659 RPASEIR
+2659 
-2666 SKADREDYKF
+2666 
-2676 WTEHRDWLDEI
+2676 
-2687 KNDEFLSL
+2687 
-2695 ALAKVQDTVNVHGA
+2695 
-2709 SMTKGDTEFVYPYEY
+2709 
-2724 WDAQST
+2724 
-2730 EKNADVNGERY
+2730 
-2741 MEYCRR
+2741 
-2747 LGMRPKFIGITNN
+2747 
-2760 GTVDFGNFCEDPG
+2760 
-2773 YWKLLIDR
+2773 
-2781 RMYDRKGN
+2781 
-2789 FQDLTPVT
+2789 
-2797 VDGFNV
+2797 
-2803 DMVDPEKT
+2803 
-2811 KERFDVTRVAEL
+2811 
-2823 DKISDVV
+2823 
-2830 DHVQAREQERGIV
+2830 
-2843 PEVDYGQTLKKAVDK
+2843 
-2858 YNKSADKKFSLRGN
+2858 
-2872 KGYVGNSKSVRA
+2872 
-2884 VDAENRGLRPK
+2884 
-2895 SRIDADFVDEVREI
+2895 
-2909 VKGRT
+2909 
-2914 GSDSQITLKD
+2914 
-2924 VREIANKVKADEW
+2924 
-2937 HHTGVTFNRTDY
+2937 
-2949 YSSESI
+2949 
-2955 ADYITSEDDDRTESL
+2955 
-2970 RSKYDDI
+2970 
-2977 SDQMSQ
+2977 
-2983 ISNELMSAIRK
+2983 
-2994 KAFDGKGKFVAS
+2994 
-3006 NGLEVE
+3006 
-3012 ANVNDV
+3012 
-3018 IRGEAYHPRVE
+3018 
-3029 STPEFN
+3029 
-3035 KYGVGE
+3035 
-3041 YVYYSDLPSL
+3041 
-3051 PQNLKDEYQ
+3051 
-3060 TAVSEYNNHVKQV
+3060 
-3073 RESMSD
+3073 
-3079 EFSTYDTLGEER
+3079 
-3091 NRIQGEMNSIGMPK
+3091 
-3105 FSLREHKQKQLDII
+3105 KQKQLDII

-3232 YAKVDNGRFSL
+3232 YAKVPF
-3243 KEVND
+3243 VND
-3248 RFNSDLKN
+3248 TKSERIEKLRKSKPVEITGKEITPSDDLKQYKKN
-3256 FIEKGIFPEN
+3256 ALEYGKTLRGMYTNEDTGETIALTGGNSRGGLREILQHDYKDVAHLQSIAAIPQIIEKSIYIDTLPNEDVKRYPGVKDFKYYVCGLNIGGTDYTVKAVIAEQNNGERYYDHRLTEIEKG
-3266 SRFEL
+3266 
-3271 GFPSNKLLSAGFP
+3271 KLLSI
-3284 NLPIS
+3284 LPTIQ
-3289 MRVSLLNKKA
+3289 KA
-3299 GMERHPFSPSDM
+3299 GMDDNLPNSFRKDKRLLSILQINSGESD
-3311 YDMVDALQTPIAVFE
+3311 
-3326 YTKDNMRNLIIDLT
+3326 K
-3340 RNGKHFLVG
+3340 
-3349 VTLNYRKGE
+3349 
-3358 LAVNSISGLFP
+3358 
-3369 KENHEWIKWIQD
+3369 
-3381 GKAIRI
+3381 
-3387 DQKEK
+3387 
-3392 VLSLIDSLRT
+3392 
-3402 NPEEAERIGL
+3402 
-3412 NLDSAAKIVRIFKNP
+3412 
-3427 NISEE
+3427 
-3432 NVSSGP
+3432 

-3451 DWKKRNGFAPDEK
+3451 DWKKRNGLAPDEK

-3511 KDNGIPADEYRPAI
+3511 KDNGIPADEFRPAI

-3537 RKARDQ
+3537 QKARDQ

-3558 DYDLSVDLDGMA
+3558 DYDLSVDLDNMA

-3575 IASAMLNQR
+3575 VRSAMLNQR
-3584 SFDRQTIEGITDMVK
+3584 SFDRQTIDGITDMVK

-3614 IGNLL
+3614 IGNML
-3619 VQLKRMNGNTANA
+3619 VQLRRMNGNTANA
-3632 KEVINETMG
+3632 KAVINDTMG

-3660 NKGVRKDDTGVIRIG
+3660 NKGVRKDDTGVIKIG
-3675 SLDAEGQAIIDEHNK
+3675 SLDAEGQALVDEHNK
-3690 ALTMSDADIA
+3690 VLAMSDADIA
-3700 QREGDLLDAL
+3700 TREGDLLDAL
-3710 TNGTM
+3710 ANGTM
-3715 NDTLANARLEG
+3715 NGTLANARLEG

-3741 ADIDTLTKQIR
+3741 ADIDTLTQQIR
-3752 SLSEK
+3752 TLSEK
-3757 KNKTKAERELL
+3757 KNKTQAEREML
-3768 QSLKSALT
+3768 QSLKMALT
-3776 SVKIDKARMYL
+3776 STKIDKARMYL

-3795 DVRQSKEGAKKFR
+3795 DVKQSKEGAKKFR
-3808 ENVKKHR
+3808 EKMRKHR

-4407 LATYG
+4407 LATYV

-4508 NMKEAGYGGSLL
+4508 NMKEAGYEGSLL

>member
-43 YQKLVFDNYKKAGID
+43 YQRLVFDNYKKAGID

-111 KAKKPLKTKV
+111 KTKKPLKTKV
-121 DMSLNV
+121 DMSLPV

-133 DNLIKDPDTGDLYT
+133 DNLVKDPETGDLYT

-165 TEAVKAQ
+165 SEAVKAQ

-242 IDPNEA
+242 IDPDEA
-248 VKIFNQNRV
+248 VKIFNQNRI

-280 ASESAQGTWGQVQRQ
+280 ASESAKGTWGQVQRQ
-295 DMMEHLNKFK
+295 DMMEHLNKYK
-305 NEREAWRLYNEKNRQ
+305 NEREAWRLYNERNRQ

-330 IFEKLQQTDKE
+330 ISEKLQQMDKE

-349 PFLAFARDW
+349 PFLAFARDL

-364 IRRGMNDETRNDFA
+364 VRRGMNDETRNDFF

-385 AANKAETNIRDINES
+385 AANKAEANIRDINES

-414 VRGAVRGMKNIDT
+414 VRGAVRGLKNIDT

-931 KMAGAQGEEDRE
+931 KMAEAQGEEDRE

-1935 KFSLREDESESR
+1935 KFSLRED
-1947 VYSDKA
+1947 
-1953 GVPTQEEL
+1953 
-1961 GEGLSEEV
+1961 
-1969 KDYVPQAVPWN
+1969 
-1980 RGVLYDGQES
+1980 
-1990 PIKYSARG
+1990 
-1998 SIVGIG
+1998 
-2004 MHPLVDSDGKLKIV
+2004 
-2018 DGMGREFDKNH
+2018 
-2029 PVSVDDLK
+2029 
-2037 RTDSA
+2037 
-2042 LNAMVDICMSNGT
+2042 
-2055 LKDPDVF
+2055 
-2062 YQKYAD
+2062 
-2068 FVNRLLEKGD
+2068 
-2078 RGFSYVSDQWMWE
+2078 
-2091 GEALYRSVHNN
+2091 
-2102 GDEQYAKSIDI
+2102 
-2113 TRICKKNEAVIHTIS
+2113 
-2128 ELQKRQGYGVTVGQ
+2128 
-2142 ILDIYNQ
+2142 
-2149 TVEDGYQA
+2149 
-2157 PCPVCYVFSRYLRNG
+2157 
-2172 VFASTLVAGQRRYG
+2172 
-2186 DMLVDP
+2186 
-2192 RTLSDKEKRK
+2192 
-2202 RVDYWVKE
+2202 
-2210 LGKLE
+2210 
-2215 QFYEENKKA
+2215 
-2224 IGQAKIDIQNIF
+2224 
-2236 TEVDRLAMDITSG
+2236 
-2249 KLKGKE
+2249 
-2255 LADAKKRIGEL
+2255 
-2266 DKRYRAA
+2266 
-2273 VDLVS
+2273 
-2278 VSDLTGYIKSMAI
+2278 
-2291 EKKGGQWTLRTD
+2291 
-2303 SWKHYPEDVALDIT
+2303 
-2317 RAQEAI
+2317 
-2323 VEFPGVQRY
+2323 
-2332 RNSHGSAAGKSIQTA
+2332 
-2347 SNNDLGDT
+2347 
-2355 MVALGLNNPEKRDKR
+2355 
-2370 SKQLSHQNLLLKA
+2370 
-2383 FADETTNAERTKL
+2383 
-2396 LNMAKKDVRSAM
+2396 
-2408 VYAAQQALRGGIR
+2408 
-2421 QWSWSD
+2421 
-2427 NVERLSPDVFM
+2427 
-2438 NLMQVGML
+2438 
-2446 GGALQAYSKQLEG
+2446 
-2459 VELVASMNGYVNGS
+2459 
-2473 LMGKG
+2473 
-2478 KGYREVDKDF
+2478 
-2488 KDAPVYYNERDGKYY
+2488 
-2503 TLDFDDV
+2503 
-2510 VGIEPFSRNG
+2510 
-2520 KLGLFDLNKM
+2520 
-2530 YDRAGNI
+2530 
-2537 LVGMN
+2537 
-2542 DIHTRAA
+2542 
-2549 MADPR
+2549 
-2554 VFFIIPWH
+2554 
-2562 SSGMTNH
+2562 
-2569 ILYQFYNYLGVDTNG
+2569 
-2584 LNAQDYTK
+2584 
-2592 VQEEKTYGA
+2592 
-2601 DEDVPQEVT
+2601 
-2610 DFWESHNYG
+2610 
-2619 GKYRSGIGEIPSG
+2619 
-2632 KGKLSPQQIHY
+2632 
-2643 RELKG
+2643 
-2648 ALMLH
+2648 
-2653 NSLVLD
+2653 
-2659 RPASEIR
+2659 
-2666 SKADREDYKF
+2666 
-2676 WTEHRDWLDEI
+2676 
-2687 KNDEFLSL
+2687 
-2695 ALAKVQDTVNVHGA
+2695 
-2709 SMTKGDTEFVYPYEY
+2709 
-2724 WDAQST
+2724 
-2730 EKNADVNGERY
+2730 
-2741 MEYCRR
+2741 
-2747 LGMRPKFIGITNN
+2747 
-2760 GTVDFGNFCEDPG
+2760 
-2773 YWKLLIDR
+2773 
-2781 RMYDRKGN
+2781 
-2789 FQDLTPVT
+2789 
-2797 VDGFNV
+2797 
-2803 DMVDPEKT
+2803 
-2811 KERFDVTRVAEL
+2811 
-2823 DKISDVV
+2823 
-2830 DHVQAREQERGIV
+2830 
-2843 PEVDYGQTLKKAVDK
+2843 
-2858 YNKSADKKFSLRGN
+2858 
-2872 KGYVGNSKSVRA
+2872 
-2884 VDAENRGLRPK
+2884 
-2895 SRIDADFVDEVREI
+2895 
-2909 VKGRT
+2909 
-2914 GSDSQITLKD
+2914 
-2924 VREIANKVKADEW
+2924 
-2937 HHTGVTFNRTDY
+2937 
-2949 YSSESI
+2949 
-2955 ADYITSEDDDRTESL
+2955 
-2970 RSKYDDI
+2970 
-2977 SDQMSQ
+2977 
-2983 ISNELMSAIRK
+2983 
-2994 KAFDGKGKFVAS
+2994 
-3006 NGLEVE
+3006 
-3012 ANVNDV
+3012 
-3018 IRGEAYHPRVE
+3018 
-3029 STPEFN
+3029 
-3035 KYGVGE
+3035 
-3041 YVYYSDLPSL
+3041 
-3051 PQNLKDEYQ
+3051 
-3060 TAVSEYNNHVKQV
+3060 
-3073 RESMSD
+3073 
-3079 EFSTYDTLGEER
+3079 
-3091 NRIQGEMNSIGMPK
+3091 
-3105 FSLREHKQKQLDII
+3105 KQKQLDII

-3232 YAKVDNGRFSL
+3232 YAKVPF
-3243 KEVND
+3243 VND
-3248 RFNSDLKN
+3248 TKSERIEKLRKSKPVEITGKEITPSDDLKQYKKN
-3256 FIEKGIFPEN
+3256 ALEYGKTLRGMYTNEDTGETIALTGGNSRGGLREILQHDYKDVAHLQSIAAIPQIIEKSIYIDTLPNEDVKRYPGVKDFKYYVCGLNIGGTDYTVKAVIAEQNNGERYYDHRLTEIEKG
-3266 SRFEL
+3266 
-3271 GFPSNKLLSAGFP
+3271 KLLSI
-3284 NLPIS
+3284 LPTIQ
-3289 MRVSLLNKKA
+3289 KA
-3299 GMERHPFSPSDM
+3299 GMDDNLPNSFRKDKRLLSILQINSGESD
-3311 YDMVDALQTPIAVFE
+3311 
-3326 YTKDNMRNLIIDLT
+3326 K
-3340 RNGKHFLVG
+3340 
-3349 VTLNYRKGE
+3349 
-3358 LAVNSISGLFP
+3358 
-3369 KENHEWIKWIQD
+3369 
-3381 GKAIRI
+3381 
-3387 DQKEK
+3387 
-3392 VLSLIDSLRT
+3392 
-3402 NPEEAERIGL
+3402 
-3412 NLDSAAKIVRIFKNP
+3412 
-3427 NISEE
+3427 
-3432 NVSSGP
+3432 

-3451 DWKKRNGFAPDEK
+3451 DWKKRNGLAPDEK

-3511 KDNGIPADEYRPAI
+3511 KDNGIPADEFRPAI

-3537 RKARDQ
+3537 QKARDQ

-3558 DYDLSVDLDGMA
+3558 DYDLSVDLDNMA

-3575 IASAMLNQR
+3575 VRSAMLNQR
-3584 SFDRQTIEGITDMVK
+3584 SFDRQTIDGITDMVK

-3614 IGNLL
+3614 IGNML
-3619 VQLKRMNGNTANA
+3619 VQLRRMNGNTANA
-3632 KEVINETMG
+3632 KAVINDTMG

-3660 NKGVRKDDTGVIRIG
+3660 NKGVRKDDTGVIKIG
-3675 SLDAEGQAIIDEHNK
+3675 SLDAEGQALVDEHNK
-3690 ALTMSDADIA
+3690 VLAMSDADIA
-3700 QREGDLLDAL
+3700 TREGDLLDAL
-3710 TNGTM
+3710 ANGTM
-3715 NDTLANARLEG
+3715 NGTLANARLEG

-3741 ADIDTLTKQIR
+3741 ADIDTLTQQIR
-3752 SLSEK
+3752 TLSEK
-3757 KNKTKAERELL
+3757 KNKTQAEREML
-3768 QSLKSALT
+3768 QSLKMALT
-3776 SVKIDKARMYL
+3776 STKIDKARMYL

-3795 DVRQSKEGAKKFR
+3795 DVKQSKEGAKKFR
-3808 ENVKKHR
+3808 EKMRKHR

-4407 LATYG
+4407 LATYV

-4508 NMKEAGYGGSLL
+4508 NMKEAGYEGSLL

>member
-16 NDAVE
+16 NDAVK

-43 YQKLVFDNYKKAGID
+43 YQRLVFDNYKKAGID

-111 KAKKPLKTKV
+111 KTKKPLKTKV
-121 DMSLNV
+121 DMSLPV

-133 DNLIKDPDTGDLYT
+133 DNLVKDPETGDLYT

-165 TEAVKAQ
+165 SEAVKAQ

-242 IDPNEA
+242 IDPDEA
-248 VKIFNQNRV
+248 VKIFNQNRI

-280 ASESAQGTWGQVQRQ
+280 ASESAKGTWGQVQRQ
-295 DMMEHLNKFK
+295 DMMEHLNKYK
-305 NEREAWRLYNEKNRQ
+305 NEREAWRLYNERNRQ

-330 IFEKLQQTDKE
+330 ISEKLQQMDKE

-349 PFLAFARDW
+349 PFLAFARDL

-364 IRRGMNDETRNDFA
+364 VRRGMNDETRNDFF

-385 AANKAETNIRDINES
+385 AANKAEANIRDINES

-414 VRGAVRGMKNIDT
+414 VRGAVRGLKNIDT

-1935 KFSLREDESESR
+1935 KFSLRED
-1947 VYSDKA
+1947 
-1953 GVPTQEEL
+1953 
-1961 GEGLSEEV
+1961 
-1969 KDYVPQAVPWN
+1969 
-1980 RGVLYDGQES
+1980 
-1990 PIKYSARG
+1990 
-1998 SIVGIG
+1998 
-2004 MHPLVDSDGKLKIV
+2004 
-2018 DGMGREFDKNH
+2018 
-2029 PVSVDDLK
+2029 
-2037 RTDSA
+2037 
-2042 LNAMVDICMSNGT
+2042 
-2055 LKDPDVF
+2055 
-2062 YQKYAD
+2062 
-2068 FVNRLLEKGD
+2068 
-2078 RGFSYVSDQWMWE
+2078 
-2091 GEALYRSVHNN
+2091 
-2102 GDEQYAKSIDI
+2102 
-2113 TRICKKNEAVIHTIS
+2113 
-2128 ELQKRQGYGVTVGQ
+2128 
-2142 ILDIYNQ
+2142 
-2149 TVEDGYQA
+2149 
-2157 PCPVCYVFSRYLRNG
+2157 
-2172 VFASTLVAGQRRYG
+2172 
-2186 DMLVDP
+2186 
-2192 RTLSDKEKRK
+2192 
-2202 RVDYWVKE
+2202 
-2210 LGKLE
+2210 
-2215 QFYEENKKA
+2215 
-2224 IGQAKIDIQNIF
+2224 
-2236 TEVDRLAMDITSG
+2236 
-2249 KLKGKE
+2249 
-2255 LADAKKRIGEL
+2255 
-2266 DKRYRAA
+2266 
-2273 VDLVS
+2273 
-2278 VSDLTGYIKSMAI
+2278 
-2291 EKKGGQWTLRTD
+2291 
-2303 SWKHYPEDVALDIT
+2303 
-2317 RAQEAI
+2317 
-2323 VEFPGVQRY
+2323 
-2332 RNSHGSAAGKSIQTA
+2332 
-2347 SNNDLGDT
+2347 
-2355 MVALGLNNPEKRDKR
+2355 
-2370 SKQLSHQNLLLKA
+2370 
-2383 FADETTNAERTKL
+2383 
-2396 LNMAKKDVRSAM
+2396 
-2408 VYAAQQALRGGIR
+2408 
-2421 QWSWSD
+2421 
-2427 NVERLSPDVFM
+2427 
-2438 NLMQVGML
+2438 
-2446 GGALQAYSKQLEG
+2446 
-2459 VELVASMNGYVNGS
+2459 
-2473 LMGKG
+2473 
-2478 KGYREVDKDF
+2478 
-2488 KDAPVYYNERDGKYY
+2488 
-2503 TLDFDDV
+2503 
-2510 VGIEPFSRNG
+2510 
-2520 KLGLFDLNKM
+2520 
-2530 YDRAGNI
+2530 
-2537 LVGMN
+2537 
-2542 DIHTRAA
+2542 
-2549 MADPR
+2549 
-2554 VFFIIPWH
+2554 
-2562 SSGMTNH
+2562 
-2569 ILYQFYNYLGVDTNG
+2569 
-2584 LNAQDYTK
+2584 
-2592 VQEEKTYGA
+2592 
-2601 DEDVPQEVT
+2601 
-2610 DFWESHNYG
+2610 
-2619 GKYRSGIGEIPSG
+2619 
-2632 KGKLSPQQIHY
+2632 
-2643 RELKG
+2643 
-2648 ALMLH
+2648 
-2653 NSLVLD
+2653 
-2659 RPASEIR
+2659 
-2666 SKADREDYKF
+2666 
-2676 WTEHRDWLDEI
+2676 
-2687 KNDEFLSL
+2687 
-2695 ALAKVQDTVNVHGA
+2695 
-2709 SMTKGDTEFVYPYEY
+2709 
-2724 WDAQST
+2724 
-2730 EKNADVNGERY
+2730 
-2741 MEYCRR
+2741 
-2747 LGMRPKFIGITNN
+2747 
-2760 GTVDFGNFCEDPG
+2760 
-2773 YWKLLIDR
+2773 
-2781 RMYDRKGN
+2781 
-2789 FQDLTPVT
+2789 
-2797 VDGFNV
+2797 
-2803 DMVDPEKT
+2803 
-2811 KERFDVTRVAEL
+2811 
-2823 DKISDVV
+2823 
-2830 DHVQAREQERGIV
+2830 
-2843 PEVDYGQTLKKAVDK
+2843 
-2858 YNKSADKKFSLRGN
+2858 
-2872 KGYVGNSKSVRA
+2872 
-2884 VDAENRGLRPK
+2884 
-2895 SRIDADFVDEVREI
+2895 
-2909 VKGRT
+2909 
-2914 GSDSQITLKD
+2914 
-2924 VREIANKVKADEW
+2924 
-2937 HHTGVTFNRTDY
+2937 
-2949 YSSESI
+2949 
-2955 ADYITSEDDDRTESL
+2955 
-2970 RSKYDDI
+2970 
-2977 SDQMSQ
+2977 
-2983 ISNELMSAIRK
+2983 
-2994 KAFDGKGKFVAS
+2994 
-3006 NGLEVE
+3006 
-3012 ANVNDV
+3012 
-3018 IRGEAYHPRVE
+3018 
-3029 STPEFN
+3029 
-3035 KYGVGE
+3035 
-3041 YVYYSDLPSL
+3041 
-3051 PQNLKDEYQ
+3051 
-3060 TAVSEYNNHVKQV
+3060 
-3073 RESMSD
+3073 
-3079 EFSTYDTLGEER
+3079 
-3091 NRIQGEMNSIGMPK
+3091 
-3105 FSLREHKQKQLDII
+3105 KQKQLDII

-3232 YAKVDNGRFSL
+3232 YAKVPF
-3243 KEVND
+3243 VND
-3248 RFNSDLKN
+3248 TKSERIEKLRKSKPVEITGKEITPSDDLKQYKKN
-3256 FIEKGIFPEN
+3256 ALEYGKTLRGMYTNEDTGETIALTGGNSRGGLREILQHDYKDVAHLQSIAAIPQIIEKSIYIDTLPNEDVKRYPGVKDFKYYVCGLNIGGTDYTVKAVIAEQNNGERYYDHRLTEIEKG
-3266 SRFEL
+3266 
-3271 GFPSNKLLSAGFP
+3271 KLLSI
-3284 NLPIS
+3284 LPTIQ
-3289 MRVSLLNKKA
+3289 KA
-3299 GMERHPFSPSDM
+3299 GMDDNLPNSFRKDKRLLSILQINSGESD
-3311 YDMVDALQTPIAVFE
+3311 
-3326 YTKDNMRNLIIDLT
+3326 K
-3340 RNGKHFLVG
+3340 
-3349 VTLNYRKGE
+3349 
-3358 LAVNSISGLFP
+3358 
-3369 KENHEWIKWIQD
+3369 
-3381 GKAIRI
+3381 
-3387 DQKEK
+3387 
-3392 VLSLIDSLRT
+3392 
-3402 NPEEAERIGL
+3402 
-3412 NLDSAAKIVRIFKNP
+3412 
-3427 NISEE
+3427 
-3432 NVSSGP
+3432 

-3451 DWKKRNGFAPDEK
+3451 DWKKRNGLAPDEK

-3511 KDNGIPADEYRPAI
+3511 KDNGIPADEFRPAI

-3537 RKARDQ
+3537 QKARDQ

-3558 DYDLSVDLDGMA
+3558 DYDLSVDLDNMA

-3575 IASAMLNQR
+3575 VRSAMLNQR
-3584 SFDRQTIEGITDMVK
+3584 SFDRQTIDGITDMVK

-3614 IGNLL
+3614 IGNML
-3619 VQLKRMNGNTANA
+3619 VQLRRMNGNTANA
-3632 KEVINETMG
+3632 KAVINDTMG

-3660 NKGVRKDDTGVIRIG
+3660 NKGVRKDDTGVIKIG
-3675 SLDAEGQAIIDEHNK
+3675 SLDAEGQALVDEHNK
-3690 ALTMSDADIA
+3690 VLAMSDADIA
-3700 QREGDLLDAL
+3700 TREGDLLDAL
-3710 TNGTM
+3710 ANGTM
-3715 NDTLANARLEG
+3715 NGTLANARLEG

-3741 ADIDTLTKQIR
+3741 ADIDTLTQQIR
-3752 SLSEK
+3752 TLSEK
-3757 KNKTKAERELL
+3757 KNKTQAEREML
-3768 QSLKSALT
+3768 QSLKMALT
-3776 SVKIDKARMYL
+3776 STKIDKARMYL

-3795 DVRQSKEGAKKFR
+3795 DVKQSKEGAKKFR
-3808 ENVKKHR
+3808 EKMRKHR

-4407 LATYG
+4407 LATYV

-4508 NMKEAGYGGSLL
+4508 NMKEAGYEGSLL

>member
-1935 KFSLREDESESR
+1935 KFSLRED
-1947 VYSDKA
+1947 
-1953 GVPTQEEL
+1953 
-1961 GEGLSEEV
+1961 
-1969 KDYVPQAVPWN
+1969 
-1980 RGVLYDGQES
+1980 
-1990 PIKYSARG
+1990 
-1998 SIVGIG
+1998 
-2004 MHPLVDSDGKLKIV
+2004 
-2018 DGMGREFDKNH
+2018 
-2029 PVSVDDLK
+2029 
-2037 RTDSA
+2037 
-2042 LNAMVDICMSNGT
+2042 
-2055 LKDPDVF
+2055 
-2062 YQKYAD
+2062 
-2068 FVNRLLEKGD
+2068 
-2078 RGFSYVSDQWMWE
+2078 
-2091 GEALYRSVHNN
+2091 
-2102 GDEQYAKSIDI
+2102 
-2113 TRICKKNEAVIHTIS
+2113 
-2128 ELQKRQGYGVTVGQ
+2128 
-2142 ILDIYNQ
+2142 
-2149 TVEDGYQA
+2149 
-2157 PCPVCYVFSRYLRNG
+2157 
-2172 VFASTLVAGQRRYG
+2172 
-2186 DMLVDP
+2186 
-2192 RTLSDKEKRK
+2192 
-2202 RVDYWVKE
+2202 
-2210 LGKLE
+2210 
-2215 QFYEENKKA
+2215 
-2224 IGQAKIDIQNIF
+2224 
-2236 TEVDRLAMDITSG
+2236 
-2249 KLKGKE
+2249 
-2255 LADAKKRIGEL
+2255 
-2266 DKRYRAA
+2266 
-2273 VDLVS
+2273 
-2278 VSDLTGYIKSMAI
+2278 
-2291 EKKGGQWTLRTD
+2291 
-2303 SWKHYPEDVALDIT
+2303 
-2317 RAQEAI
+2317 
-2323 VEFPGVQRY
+2323 
-2332 RNSHGSAAGKSIQTA
+2332 
-2347 SNNDLGDT
+2347 
-2355 MVALGLNNPEKRDKR
+2355 
-2370 SKQLSHQNLLLKA
+2370 
-2383 FADETTNAERTKL
+2383 
-2396 LNMAKKDVRSAM
+2396 
-2408 VYAAQQALRGGIR
+2408 
-2421 QWSWSD
+2421 
-2427 NVERLSPDVFM
+2427 
-2438 NLMQVGML
+2438 
-2446 GGALQAYSKQLEG
+2446 
-2459 VELVASMNGYVNGS
+2459 
-2473 LMGKG
+2473 
-2478 KGYREVDKDF
+2478 
-2488 KDAPVYYNERDGKYY
+2488 
-2503 TLDFDDV
+2503 
-2510 VGIEPFSRNG
+2510 
-2520 KLGLFDLNKM
+2520 
-2530 YDRAGNI
+2530 
-2537 LVGMN
+2537 
-2542 DIHTRAA
+2542 
-2549 MADPR
+2549 
-2554 VFFIIPWH
+2554 
-2562 SSGMTNH
+2562 
-2569 ILYQFYNYLGVDTNG
+2569 
-2584 LNAQDYTK
+2584 
-2592 VQEEKTYGA
+2592 
-2601 DEDVPQEVT
+2601 
-2610 DFWESHNYG
+2610 
-2619 GKYRSGIGEIPSG
+2619 
-2632 KGKLSPQQIHY
+2632 
-2643 RELKG
+2643 
-2648 ALMLH
+2648 
-2653 NSLVLD
+2653 
-2659 RPASEIR
+2659 
-2666 SKADREDYKF
+2666 
-2676 WTEHRDWLDEI
+2676 
-2687 KNDEFLSL
+2687 
-2695 ALAKVQDTVNVHGA
+2695 
-2709 SMTKGDTEFVYPYEY
+2709 
-2724 WDAQST
+2724 
-2730 EKNADVNGERY
+2730 
-2741 MEYCRR
+2741 
-2747 LGMRPKFIGITNN
+2747 
-2760 GTVDFGNFCEDPG
+2760 
-2773 YWKLLIDR
+2773 
-2781 RMYDRKGN
+2781 
-2789 FQDLTPVT
+2789 
-2797 VDGFNV
+2797 
-2803 DMVDPEKT
+2803 
-2811 KERFDVTRVAEL
+2811 
-2823 DKISDVV
+2823 
-2830 DHVQAREQERGIV
+2830 
-2843 PEVDYGQTLKKAVDK
+2843 
-2858 YNKSADKKFSLRGN
+2858 
-2872 KGYVGNSKSVRA
+2872 
-2884 VDAENRGLRPK
+2884 
-2895 SRIDADFVDEVREI
+2895 
-2909 VKGRT
+2909 
-2914 GSDSQITLKD
+2914 
-2924 VREIANKVKADEW
+2924 
-2937 HHTGVTFNRTDY
+2937 
-2949 YSSESI
+2949 
-2955 ADYITSEDDDRTESL
+2955 
-2970 RSKYDDI
+2970 
-2977 SDQMSQ
+2977 
-2983 ISNELMSAIRK
+2983 
-2994 KAFDGKGKFVAS
+2994 
-3006 NGLEVE
+3006 
-3012 ANVNDV
+3012 
-3018 IRGEAYHPRVE
+3018 
-3029 STPEFN
+3029 
-3035 KYGVGE
+3035 
-3041 YVYYSDLPSL
+3041 
-3051 PQNLKDEYQ
+3051 
-3060 TAVSEYNNHVKQV
+3060 
-3073 RESMSD
+3073 
-3079 EFSTYDTLGEER
+3079 
-3091 NRIQGEMNSIGMPK
+3091 
-3105 FSLREHKQKQLDII
+3105 KQKQLDII

-3232 YAKVDNGRFSL
+3232 YAKVPF
-3243 KEVND
+3243 VND
-3248 RFNSDLKN
+3248 TKSERIEKLRKSKPVEITGKEITPSDDLKQYKKN
-3256 FIEKGIFPEN
+3256 ALEYGKTLRGMYTNEDTGETIALTGGNSRGGLREILQHDYKDVAHLQSIAAIPQIIEKSIYIDTLPNEDVKRYPGVKDFKYYVCGLNIGGTDYTVKAVIAEQNNGERYYDHRLTEIEKG
-3266 SRFEL
+3266 
-3271 GFPSNKLLSAGFP
+3271 KLLSI
-3284 NLPIS
+3284 LPTIQ
-3289 MRVSLLNKKA
+3289 KA
-3299 GMERHPFSPSDM
+3299 GMDDNLPNSFRKDKRLLSILQINSGESD
-3311 YDMVDALQTPIAVFE
+3311 
-3326 YTKDNMRNLIIDLT
+3326 K
-3340 RNGKHFLVG
+3340 
-3349 VTLNYRKGE
+3349 
-3358 LAVNSISGLFP
+3358 
-3369 KENHEWIKWIQD
+3369 
-3381 GKAIRI
+3381 
-3387 DQKEK
+3387 
-3392 VLSLIDSLRT
+3392 
-3402 NPEEAERIGL
+3402 
-3412 NLDSAAKIVRIFKNP
+3412 
-3427 NISEE
+3427 
-3432 NVSSGP
+3432 

-3451 DWKKRNGFAPDEK
+3451 DWKKRNGLAPDEK

-3511 KDNGIPADEYRPAI
+3511 KDNGIPADEFRPAI

-3537 RKARDQ
+3537 QKARDQ

-3558 DYDLSVDLDGMA
+3558 DYDLSVDLDNMA

-3575 IASAMLNQR
+3575 VRSAMLNQR
-3584 SFDRQTIEGITDMVK
+3584 SFDRQTIDGITDMVK

-3614 IGNLL
+3614 IGNML
-3619 VQLKRMNGNTANA
+3619 VQLRRMNGNTANA
-3632 KEVINETMG
+3632 KAVINDTMG

-3660 NKGVRKDDTGVIRIG
+3660 NKGVRKDDTGVIKIG
-3675 SLDAEGQAIIDEHNK
+3675 SLDAEGQALVDEHNK
-3690 ALTMSDADIA
+3690 VLAMSDADIA
-3700 QREGDLLDAL
+3700 TREGDLLDAL
-3710 TNGTM
+3710 ANGTM
-3715 NDTLANARLEG
+3715 NGTLANARLEG

-3741 ADIDTLTKQIR
+3741 ADIDTLTQQIR
-3752 SLSEK
+3752 TLSEK
-3757 KNKTKAERELL
+3757 KNKTQAEREML
-3768 QSLKSALT
+3768 QSLKMALT
-3776 SVKIDKARMYL
+3776 STKIDKARMYL

-3795 DVRQSKEGAKKFR
+3795 DVKQSKEGAKKFR
-3808 ENVKKHR
+3808 EKMRKHR

>member
-1935 KFSLREDESESR
+1935 KFSLRED
-1947 VYSDKA
+1947 
-1953 GVPTQEEL
+1953 
-1961 GEGLSEEV
+1961 
-1969 KDYVPQAVPWN
+1969 
-1980 RGVLYDGQES
+1980 
-1990 PIKYSARG
+1990 
-1998 SIVGIG
+1998 
-2004 MHPLVDSDGKLKIV
+2004 
-2018 DGMGREFDKNH
+2018 
-2029 PVSVDDLK
+2029 
-2037 RTDSA
+2037 
-2042 LNAMVDICMSNGT
+2042 
-2055 LKDPDVF
+2055 
-2062 YQKYAD
+2062 
-2068 FVNRLLEKGD
+2068 
-2078 RGFSYVSDQWMWE
+2078 
-2091 GEALYRSVHNN
+2091 
-2102 GDEQYAKSIDI
+2102 
-2113 TRICKKNEAVIHTIS
+2113 
-2128 ELQKRQGYGVTVGQ
+2128 
-2142 ILDIYNQ
+2142 
-2149 TVEDGYQA
+2149 
-2157 PCPVCYVFSRYLRNG
+2157 
-2172 VFASTLVAGQRRYG
+2172 
-2186 DMLVDP
+2186 
-2192 RTLSDKEKRK
+2192 
-2202 RVDYWVKE
+2202 
-2210 LGKLE
+2210 
-2215 QFYEENKKA
+2215 
-2224 IGQAKIDIQNIF
+2224 
-2236 TEVDRLAMDITSG
+2236 
-2249 KLKGKE
+2249 
-2255 LADAKKRIGEL
+2255 
-2266 DKRYRAA
+2266 
-2273 VDLVS
+2273 
-2278 VSDLTGYIKSMAI
+2278 
-2291 EKKGGQWTLRTD
+2291 
-2303 SWKHYPEDVALDIT
+2303 
-2317 RAQEAI
+2317 
-2323 VEFPGVQRY
+2323 
-2332 RNSHGSAAGKSIQTA
+2332 
-2347 SNNDLGDT
+2347 
-2355 MVALGLNNPEKRDKR
+2355 
-2370 SKQLSHQNLLLKA
+2370 
-2383 FADETTNAERTKL
+2383 
-2396 LNMAKKDVRSAM
+2396 
-2408 VYAAQQALRGGIR
+2408 
-2421 QWSWSD
+2421 
-2427 NVERLSPDVFM
+2427 
-2438 NLMQVGML
+2438 
-2446 GGALQAYSKQLEG
+2446 
-2459 VELVASMNGYVNGS
+2459 
-2473 LMGKG
+2473 
-2478 KGYREVDKDF
+2478 
-2488 KDAPVYYNERDGKYY
+2488 
-2503 TLDFDDV
+2503 
-2510 VGIEPFSRNG
+2510 
-2520 KLGLFDLNKM
+2520 
-2530 YDRAGNI
+2530 
-2537 LVGMN
+2537 
-2542 DIHTRAA
+2542 
-2549 MADPR
+2549 
-2554 VFFIIPWH
+2554 
-2562 SSGMTNH
+2562 
-2569 ILYQFYNYLGVDTNG
+2569 
-2584 LNAQDYTK
+2584 
-2592 VQEEKTYGA
+2592 
-2601 DEDVPQEVT
+2601 
-2610 DFWESHNYG
+2610 
-2619 GKYRSGIGEIPSG
+2619 
-2632 KGKLSPQQIHY
+2632 
-2643 RELKG
+2643 
-2648 ALMLH
+2648 
-2653 NSLVLD
+2653 
-2659 RPASEIR
+2659 
-2666 SKADREDYKF
+2666 
-2676 WTEHRDWLDEI
+2676 
-2687 KNDEFLSL
+2687 
-2695 ALAKVQDTVNVHGA
+2695 
-2709 SMTKGDTEFVYPYEY
+2709 
-2724 WDAQST
+2724 
-2730 EKNADVNGERY
+2730 
-2741 MEYCRR
+2741 
-2747 LGMRPKFIGITNN
+2747 
-2760 GTVDFGNFCEDPG
+2760 
-2773 YWKLLIDR
+2773 
-2781 RMYDRKGN
+2781 
-2789 FQDLTPVT
+2789 
-2797 VDGFNV
+2797 
-2803 DMVDPEKT
+2803 
-2811 KERFDVTRVAEL
+2811 
-2823 DKISDVV
+2823 
-2830 DHVQAREQERGIV
+2830 
-2843 PEVDYGQTLKKAVDK
+2843 
-2858 YNKSADKKFSLRGN
+2858 
-2872 KGYVGNSKSVRA
+2872 
-2884 VDAENRGLRPK
+2884 
-2895 SRIDADFVDEVREI
+2895 
-2909 VKGRT
+2909 
-2914 GSDSQITLKD
+2914 
-2924 VREIANKVKADEW
+2924 
-2937 HHTGVTFNRTDY
+2937 
-2949 YSSESI
+2949 
-2955 ADYITSEDDDRTESL
+2955 
-2970 RSKYDDI
+2970 
-2977 SDQMSQ
+2977 
-2983 ISNELMSAIRK
+2983 
-2994 KAFDGKGKFVAS
+2994 
-3006 NGLEVE
+3006 
-3012 ANVNDV
+3012 
-3018 IRGEAYHPRVE
+3018 
-3029 STPEFN
+3029 
-3035 KYGVGE
+3035 
-3041 YVYYSDLPSL
+3041 
-3051 PQNLKDEYQ
+3051 
-3060 TAVSEYNNHVKQV
+3060 
-3073 RESMSD
+3073 
-3079 EFSTYDTLGEER
+3079 
-3091 NRIQGEMNSIGMPK
+3091 
-3105 FSLREHKQKQLDII
+3105 KQKQLDII

-3232 YAKVDNGRFSL
+3232 YAKVPF
-3243 KEVND
+3243 VND
-3248 RFNSDLKN
+3248 TKSERIEKLRKSKPVEITGKEITPSDDLKQYKKN
-3256 FIEKGIFPEN
+3256 ALEYGKTLRGMYTNEDTGETIALTGGNSRGGLREILQHDYKDVAHLQSIAAIPQIIEKSIYIDTLPNEDVKRYPGVKDFKYYVCGLNIGGTDYTVKAVIAEQNNGERYYDHRLTEIEKG
-3266 SRFEL
+3266 
-3271 GFPSNKLLSAGFP
+3271 KLLSI
-3284 NLPIS
+3284 LPTIQ
-3289 MRVSLLNKKA
+3289 KA
-3299 GMERHPFSPSDM
+3299 GMDDNLPNSFRKDKRLLSILQINSGESD
-3311 YDMVDALQTPIAVFE
+3311 
-3326 YTKDNMRNLIIDLT
+3326 K
-3340 RNGKHFLVG
+3340 
-3349 VTLNYRKGE
+3349 
-3358 LAVNSISGLFP
+3358 
-3369 KENHEWIKWIQD
+3369 
-3381 GKAIRI
+3381 
-3387 DQKEK
+3387 
-3392 VLSLIDSLRT
+3392 
-3402 NPEEAERIGL
+3402 
-3412 NLDSAAKIVRIFKNP
+3412 
-3427 NISEE
+3427 
-3432 NVSSGP
+3432 

-3451 DWKKRNGFAPDEK
+3451 DWKKRNGLAPDEK

-3511 KDNGIPADEYRPAI
+3511 KDNGIPADEFRPAI

-3537 RKARDQ
+3537 QKARDQ

-3690 ALTMSDADIA
+3690 VLAMSDADIA